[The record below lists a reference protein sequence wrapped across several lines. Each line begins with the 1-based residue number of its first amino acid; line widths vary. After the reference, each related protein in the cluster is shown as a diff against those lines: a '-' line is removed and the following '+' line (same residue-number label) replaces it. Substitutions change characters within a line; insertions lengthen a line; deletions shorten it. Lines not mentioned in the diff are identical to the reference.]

1 MRVGQANAQLREVAL
16 TEGWGI
22 ISNDN
27 IRITEL
33 ADDVHLNAAGTAKLY
48 RNILMSVKSSRQ

>member
-1 MRVGQANAQLREVAL
+1 MGQANAQLRKVAL
-16 TEGWGI
+16 VEGWGI

-33 ADDVHLNAAGTAKLY
+33 SDDVHLNTAGTAKLY
-48 RNILMSVKSSRQ
+48 HNILMSIKSSRQWS